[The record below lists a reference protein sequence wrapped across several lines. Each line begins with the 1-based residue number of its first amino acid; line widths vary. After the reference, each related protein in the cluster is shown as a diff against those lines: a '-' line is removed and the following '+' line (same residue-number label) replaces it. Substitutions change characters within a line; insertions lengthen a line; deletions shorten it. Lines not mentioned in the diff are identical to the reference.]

1 MIETHETF
9 IKPRRSYGQG
19 GNMFQS
25 EFKRKKTKETIQSIP
40 QWNSDVNRIQNE
52 ADKGLKLEADTKQVK
67 VRPELYDK

>member
-1 MIETHETF
+1 
-9 IKPRRSYGQG
+9 
-19 GNMFQS
+19 MFQS

-52 ADKGLKLEADTKQVK
+52 ADKGLKLEADTKQAK

>member
-1 MIETHETF
+1 
-9 IKPRRSYGQG
+9 
-19 GNMFQS
+19 MFQS

-40 QWNSDVNRIQNE
+40 QWNSDANRIQNE